1 MDNTTDTFIANN
13 IDQNTDPRFAGFV
26 SDALQELS
34 RQQPDATLESLIQD
48 ATEMAYDRWDSFI
61 ESQYFQGDW

>member
-1 MDNTTDTFIANN
+1 MENTTDTFIANS

>member
-1 MDNTTDTFIANN
+1 MENTTDTFIANN
-13 IDQNTDPRFAGFV
+13 IDQNTDPHFAGFV